1 MKQAYNLSL
10 GLSNIFEKT
19 KDKLYALAR
28 LAKWHEAVRQSGF
41 KAFNTISRSIQCHY
55 QTILN
60 YFDNRSTNASAESF
74 NAKIKA
80 FRSHFLLFPE
90 YPQLAADVNIP
101 YTSYNKI
108 ENGSREITIE
118 ELEQFASYFGMTID
132 QVVHFDA
139 RPVDVTI
146 QDKPN
151 FEQINLINQLDE
163 EDRTVVFKIIDT
175 MLTKKKFKDFFQQNA
190 AAL

>member
-1 MKQAYNLSL
+1 
-10 GLSNIFEKT
+10 
-19 KDKLYALAR
+19 
-28 LAKWHEAVRQSGF
+28 
-41 KAFNTISRSIQCHY
+41 
-55 QTILN
+55 
-60 YFDNRSTNASAESF
+60 
-74 NAKIKA
+74 
-80 FRSHFLLFPE
+80 
-90 YPQLAADVNIP
+90 
-101 YTSYNKI
+101 
-108 ENGSREITIE
+108 
-118 ELEQFASYFGMTID
+118 MTID